1 MRHRRHKYRIPF
13 NKYSLREYPTT
24 FSYVSILESC
34 RSWKCA
40 YSKHKEG
47 HAQASTSKHK
57 EAESTR
63 AIVYLFLEKINPTCD
78 IITTLKCSS
87 SHVLLR
93 AKITCD
99 AQAVG
104 ACSRQRARTLAATM
118 GPQQSC
124 MNLFTAPR
132 LSRARSPSTAAA
144 AARLRSHSTFT
155 RLMCESRSN
164 SGRSSQKRLHV
175 AIPVLSQPSD
185 IAI

>member
-1 MRHRRHKYRIPF
+1 
-13 NKYSLREYPTT
+13 
-24 FSYVSILESC
+24 VSILEVCLQQTQGGS
-34 RSWKCA
+34 R
-40 YSKHKEG
+40 
-47 HAQASTSKHK
+47 TSKHK
-57 EAESTR
+57 QAQGSRSTR
-63 AIVYLFLEKINPTCD
+63 AIVYLFLEKVNPTCD

-99 AQAVG
+99 TQAVG

-118 GPQQSC
+118 GPPQSC